1 MPKTE
6 KHTDESQ
13 GLPADIKEY
22 VEKRVQ
28 LFTLTLYEKISLI
41 LAHSFQQVL
50 GVLFIGGGILFAWF
64 ALSYFVGRLV
74 GDTGLGFLISSVPLF
89 IAGFIL
95 FNHGF
100 KGITERIQAEL
111 MGNIIQNLDLEEKI
125 KKDGEESGK
134 AE

>member
-28 LFTLTLYEKISLI
+28 LFTLSLYEKISLI
-41 LAHSFQQVL
+41 IAHSFQQVL

-64 ALSYFVGRLV
+64 ALSYFVGQLV

-89 IAGFIL
+89 IAGFIF
-95 FNHGF
+95 FNHAF
-100 KGITERIQAEL
+100 RGITERIQAEL
-111 MGNIIQNLDLEEKI
+111 MGKIIQNLEVEERI

>member
-6 KHTDESQ
+6 NHTKDPQ

-89 IAGFIL
+89 IAGIIF
-95 FNHGF
+95 FNQGF
-100 KGITERIQAEL
+100 RGITERIQAEL
-111 MGNIIQNLDLEEKI
+111 MGKIIENLEIEEQI